1 MKNGFLFIL
10 ALFVW
15 LIGTFGA
22 AGYLFW
28 IKEIP
33 CALFALG
40 NGVIAFPTIKKLY
53 KDTTK

>member
-15 LIGTFGA
+15 LIGTIGA
-22 AGYLFW
+22 FGYLVW
-28 IKEIP
+28 IKEYP
-33 CALFALG
+33 CALAALG
-40 NGVIAFPTIKKLY
+40 NGVLAYPTIKKLY